1 MEPARLGPLRR
12 DLAHAVRMG
21 PFSATLHL
29 AIEASGLTLEQ
40 VRLELAARGAF
51 VSMATL
57 SYWRR
62 GLSRPERPESLLAVA
77 LLEEILG
84 LSTGALSG
92 QLGPRRPR
100 GRTAVRRESG
110 LDVVDA
116 WDARGEYE
124 DLLQGLDPAGRLE
137 ITRVSTQDRYSLG
150 ADRREVALTTSQ
162 VLRAEADDLGRMTV
176 LYRTYDPPS
185 PSPVLTALHGCR
197 VGRVRIAKDSGFVAA
212 ELLFDRVLRRGET
225 AVVDYELTGLSPSP
239 PTETDFYQRFF
250 PYATALY
257 VLSVQFDPAT
267 VPARCV
273 RYERR
278 TETAPDQG
286 VREVW
291 VGATGQAHVMATDVP
306 PGVVGLRWDW
316 GAGLHGAPSI
326 RRGDSPER

>member
-1 MEPARLGPLRR
+1 MVEPARLGPLRR

-29 AIEASGLTLEQ
+29 AIEASGLTLDQ
-40 VRLELAARGAF
+40 VRQELASRGAF

-77 LLEEILG
+77 SLEEVLG

-100 GRTAVRRESG
+100 GRIAARRESG

-116 WDARGEYE
+116 WDAQSEY
-124 DLLQGLDPAGRLE
+124 DHLLQGLDPAGRLE
-137 ITRVSTQDRYSLG
+137 LTRVSTLDRYRLG
-150 ADRREVALTTSQ
+150 PDRREQSLTTCQ
-162 VLRAEADDLGRMTV
+162 VLRAEADDLSRMTL

-185 PSPVLTALHGCR
+185 PAPVLTALHGCR
-197 VGRVRIAKDSGFVAA
+197 VGRVRINQDGGFVAA
-212 ELLFDRVLRRGET
+212 ELLFDRVLRRGDT
-225 AVVDYELTGLSPSP
+225 AVVDYELTGLSPTP
-239 PTETDFYQRFF
+239 ATETDFYQRFF
-250 PYATALY
+250 PYATAQY
-257 VLSVQFDPAT
+257 VLTVQFDPGT

-291 VGATGQAHVMATDVP
+291 VGATGQAHVLATDVP
-306 PGVVGLRWDW
+306 PGVVGIRWDW
-316 GAGLHGAPSI
+316 GS
-326 RRGDSPER
+326 

>member
-1 MEPARLGPLRR
+1 MEPARSGALHR

-40 VRLELAARGAF
+40 VRAELAARGAL

-62 GLSRPERPESLLAVA
+62 GLSRPERPESLVAVRS
-77 LLEEILG
+77 LEEVLG
-84 LSTGALSG
+84 LSAGALSG

-100 GRTAVRRESG
+100 GRSAARRESG

-116 WDARGEYE
+116 WGAHREYD
-124 DLLQGLDPAGRLE
+124 DLLRGLDPAGRLE
-137 ITRVSTQDRYSLG
+137 LTRLSTLDRYSLG
-150 ADRREVALTTSQ
+150 PDRREVALSTCQ
-162 VLRAEADDLGRMTV
+162 VVRAEADDLSRMTV

-185 PSPVLTALHGCR
+185 PAPVMTALHGCR
-197 VGRVRIAKDSGFVAA
+197 VGRVRIAADSGFVAA
-212 ELLFDRVLRRGET
+212 ELLFDRVLRRGDT
-225 AVVDYELTGLSPSP
+225 TVVDYELTGLSPTP

-250 PYATALY
+250 PYATAMY
-257 VLSVQFDPAT
+257 VLMVQFDPAT

-278 TETAPDQG
+278 TEAAPDQG

-316 GAGLHGAPSI
+316 GAGLNDAPSI
-326 RRGDSPER
+326 RRADPPAP